1 MKKILNISLAIFVLL
16 VFFKSH
22 CSGQGLDTI
31 SSKKQFVIKGF
42 SHVIPQIPFSVF
54 SISVSLGIEKQLP
67 NGKYLTLSGFY
78 WFTENE
84 NGNQTNFYSLK
95 SGYRKYYNEAKIK
108 GPIFWT
114 ELYLT
119 YIFSVASWD
128 VNEKFERDSFYGL
141 GYAGGIRVFL
151 SKKRKW
157 FFDTGLGVSAN
168 LIDHKNGYLGDHN
181 ISVTP
186 LPRPIIQLGC
196 KF

>member
-42 SHVIPQIPFSVF
+42 IYGVPPILFSTYGL
-54 SISVSLGIEKQLP
+54 SISLSFEKQLP
-67 NGKYLTLSGFY
+67 NKKYITLTGFY
-78 WFTENE
+78 WIIVSEM
-84 NGNQTNFYSLK
+84 GDPTNFYSLK
-95 SGYRKYYNEAKIK
+95 PGYRKYYNETKIK
-108 GPIFWT
+108 SPVFWT

-128 VNEKFERDSFYGL
+128 VNEKFKRDSFYGL

-157 FFDTGLGVSAN
+157 FFDTGLGISAN
-168 LIDHKNGYLGDHN
+168 LIDHKNGYLGKHD
-181 ISVTP
+181 ISIRP